1 MDPIKPLIA
10 LGSGGTLATGAYL
23 TKDHWMPSNE
33 KEFKSISDALKGR
46 TLISSLK
53 DDALTK
59 QWEAEFESDKDAIK
73 KLLGDSTLEK
83 QQGGKKLSEW
93 CVSKMSLDVNK
104 NPEVFKNVE
113 NYCLVRSVASQLQ
126 RNKKTL
132 LDVKSEDGWSATYK
146 QRQTRSTSRTDIGLT
161 DSNWS
166 GKTETADLPK
176 VKAWCSSNS
185 GGDFLASQEG
195 DNSLYTKVLKWC
207 TKDGATEN

>member
-1 MDPIKPLIA
+1 MDLIKPLIA

-53 DDALTK
+53 DDTLTK

-73 KLLGDSTLEK
+73 KLLGDSALEK
-83 QQGGKKLSEW
+83 QQVGKKLSEW

-113 NYCLVRSVASQLQ
+113 NYCLIRSVASQLQ

-132 LDVKSEDGWSATYK
+132 LDVKSEDGWVTTYE
-146 QRQTRSTSRTDIGLT
+146 QRKKKTTNRSNIGLEGEW
-161 DSNWS
+161 N
-166 GKTETADLPK
+166 KPPEQQQDLNAI
-176 VKAWCSSNS
+176 KAWCSSNS